1 LTPYSVV
8 WGLIYLTKQLNPKDF
23 QSYFTF

>member
-23 QSYFTF
+23 PSYFTF